1 LYSLFTQD
9 VIMSMNEETVPS
21 ATPPNRALSEAL
33 AWISKFAHA
42 WKAIEPAPQSLSID
56 GFIIWGPVLY
66 EKHKGEDPVKLAQQM
81 FGQAGSYARYLYPGR
96 EPRPAGT
103 AS

>member
-1 LYSLFTQD
+1 LYSLSIKDAAMSTTED
-9 VIMSMNEETVPS
+9 VAPAHNH
-21 ATPPNRALSEAL
+21 ALTEAL

-42 WKAIEPAPQSLSID
+42 WKAIEPAPRSLSID

-66 EKHKGEDPVKLAQQM
+66 EKHQAEDPVKLAQQL
-81 FGQAGSYARYLYPGR
+81 FGKSGAYFRYLYPGR
-96 EPRPAGT
+96 KPGAGADL

>member
-1 LYSLFTQD
+1 
-9 VIMSMNEETVPS
+9 MSKTE
-21 ATPPNRALSEAL
+21 ATEDIAPAPNHALTEAL

-42 WKAIEPAPQSLSID
+42 WKAIEPAPGSLSID

-66 EKHKGEDPVKLAQQM
+66 EKHKDEDPVKLAQQL
-81 FGQAGSYARYLYPGR
+81 FGKSGAYSRYLYPGR
-96 EPRPAGT
+96 KPGAGVHL

>member
-1 LYSLFTQD
+1 
-9 VIMSMNEETVPS
+9 MSTTEDMAP
-21 ATPPNRALSEAL
+21 APNHALTEAL

-42 WKAIEPAPQSLSID
+42 WKAIEPAPRTLSID

-66 EKHKGEDPVKLAQQM
+66 EKHKGEDPVMLAQQL
-81 FGQAGSYARYLYPGR
+81 FGKSGAYCTYLYPGR
-96 EPRPAGT
+96 TSVTGSNL

>member
-1 LYSLFTQD
+1 
-9 VIMSMNEETVPS
+9 MSTTAEDIDPAPTNH
-21 ATPPNRALSEAL
+21 ALTEAL

-42 WKAIEPAPQSLSID
+42 WKAIEPAPRSLSID

-66 EKHKGEDPVKLAQQM
+66 EKHQGEDPVKLAQQL
-81 FGQAGSYARYLYPGR
+81 FGKSGAYFRYLYPGR
-96 EPRPAGT
+96 KPGAVADL

>member
-1 LYSLFTQD
+1 
-9 VIMSMNEETVPS
+9 MSTSERTTSPARNH
-21 ATPPNRALSEAL
+21 ALAEAL

-66 EKHKGEDPVKLAQQM
+66 EKHGSEDPVELAAQLY
-81 FGQAGSYARYLYPGR
+81 GKSGEYSRYLYPGR
-96 EPRPAGT
+96 AGRSGDALST
-103 AS
+103 FTPKV

>member
-1 LYSLFTQD
+1 LYSLFIKD
-9 VIMSMNEETVPS
+9 VTMSTTEDVAPASNH
-21 ATPPNRALSEAL
+21 ALTEAL

-42 WKAIEPAPQSLSID
+42 WKAIEPAPRSLSID

-66 EKHKGEDPVKLAQQM
+66 EKHKAEDPVKLAQQL
-81 FGQAGSYARYLYPGR
+81 FGKSGAYFRYLYPGR
-96 EPRPAGT
+96 KPGAGADL

>member
-1 LYSLFTQD
+1 
-9 VIMSMNEETVPS
+9 MSTTEDNAPVP
-21 ATPPNRALSEAL
+21 NHALTEAL

-42 WKAIEPAPQSLSID
+42 WKAIEPAPRSLSID

-66 EKHKGEDPVKLAQQM
+66 EKHKGEDPVRLAREL
-81 FGQAGSYARYLYPGR
+81 FGKPGPYFRYLYPGR
-96 EPRPAGT
+96 QPESDAADL

>member
-1 LYSLFTQD
+1 
-9 VIMSMNEETVPS
+9 MSTTEDIDP
-21 ATPPNRALSEAL
+21 APNTALTEAL

-42 WKAIEPAPQSLSID
+42 WKAIEPAPRSLSID

-66 EKHKGEDPVKLAQQM
+66 EKHKGEDPVRLAQQM
-81 FGQAGSYARYLYPGR
+81 FGKSGAYFRYLYPGR
-96 EPRPAGT
+96 KPGAGSDL